1 MPRYSDYNE
10 TAVVRGGYVPR
21 RLNVQ
26 GPSIEVFSHALDKI
40 DARHKEALAERNKI
54 MAAIGQLDL
63 NEAED
68 EFKIDY
74 IRDIQNQIDAASE
87 FGGYSTALTTAT
99 QLAGNVLADP
109 KITGRV
115 RAQQNYKNFVET
127 TRKRTDISDD
137 IKDWAIAKN
146 PYHYEDKIDANGNV
160 IGGSKWEPGVTP
172 VSTVSNA
179 AILDKVKSW
188 VEADEGS
195 SVSNIRFDGNDVAY
209 QVKNEWK
216 RLTADKLQKALDLAF
231 ETVPGAKA
239 SLHQDYQVAE
249 WKYNNLSDDEKNQA
263 NLIASDIIA
272 PNGEKYTEKQ
282 YLQKRF
288 QGFTDVMGYNKS
300 GTEIQYNTAYS
311 SLLDSREIAKQEAM
325 ANGAGGAGGNLI
337 NSLGIEKPSF
347 SHPGG
352 PVVIDT
358 SDRFNQAFAD
368 TNKAITE
375 ITKRMMWNTN
385 SKWQNYIQSGDYVG
399 AAEYMSDYLKKYGG
413 ASPML
418 VQNMQ
423 PYLTTLMNSGSRL
436 QDLTQG
442 ADKNTQDAISFSAAY
457 DANGVLPPNNS
468 YSIAFNNAKNKY
480 GGENSVAT
488 RYDLND
494 GSRVKD
500 MLDRMGFSNE
510 SQAKQAGIVIGFENG
525 RRYIQVDKNNR
536 YWNKARE
543 AFNNTSDP
551 FFHLPW
557 NESKV
562 VSIDA
567 NGNKIKTK
575 SKNEKYNIPG
585 VFKSGVEAIAGF
597 NALTKAAYS
606 LIQGNDEDMRLDN
619 IINSANSKRQGFNNT
634 THSEEDVME
643 VQVYELPGVAEAKRK
658 VANNILTYDQ
668 GRAEEEDIKKMI
680 LGGLQ
685 GTDWQQ
691 VKVYAYD
698 EKTKMKRELTNEER
712 GKFAPYLTAM
722 CADNETKIEWA
733 DMQICDGLYI
743 SPAGRRNA
751 KGEYVPFLNEAN
763 ESYIVVSDRLT
774 DQAIN
779 RYRRDTA
786 RQAAVEYN
794 SRKGH
799 GANYR
804 MTDGTLITNIAN
816 EGAMIDGSFTPA
828 TDVVKMMDADQI
840 VKKTIINAAPIAASY
855 KQKGEPIPDVLLNN
869 IIAMCMQAAQAEGYD
884 VRLTS
889 DNKFADVDAHAR
901 VMKHYNTIMNNIQ

>member
-10 TAVVRGGYVPR
+10 TAVMRGGYVPR

-99 QLAGNVLADP
+99 QLAGNVLTDP
-109 KITGRV
+109 RITGRIK
-115 RAQQNYKNFVET
+115 AQQNYKNFVET

-209 QVKNEWK
+209 QVKNQWK

-288 QGFTDVMGYNKS
+288 QGFTDVMGYNNT

-311 SLLDSREIAKQEAM
+311 SLLDAREKAKQEAV
-325 ANGAGGAGGNLI
+325 ANGTGGAGGNLI
-337 NSLGIEKPSF
+337 NTLGVEKPSF

-375 ITKRMMWNTN
+375 ITKRMMWNSN
-385 SKWQNYIQSGDYVG
+385 STWQNLIQSGDYTG
-399 AAEYMSDYLKKYGG
+399 AAEYMSDYLKQYGG

-436 QDLTQG
+436 KDLAHG
-442 ADKNTQDAISFSAAY
+442 VDKQTLDAVSFSAAY
-457 DANGVLPPNNS
+457 AANSPLPANNEFS
-468 YSIAFNNAKNKY
+468 VAFNKRKNRY
-480 GGENSVAT
+480 GGEGSVAT
-488 RYDLND
+488 RYELND
-494 GSRVKD
+494 QD
-500 MLDRMGFSNE
+500 MVTRILN
-510 SQAKQAGIVIGFENG
+510 KAGIKNIGDAKSKGIIISSENG
-525 RRYIQVDKNNR
+525 RAYIQVDKQNQ
-536 YWNKARE
+536 YWDALRKAY
-543 AFNNTSDP
+543 NNTSDP
-551 FFHLPW
+551 FFHWPW
-557 NESKV
+557 NASKMIG
-562 VSIDA
+562 IDA
-567 NGNKIKTK
+567 NGNKVQ
-575 SKNEKYNIPG
+575 SKDKETGPSWYNR
-585 VFKSGVEAIAGF
+585 K
-597 NALTKAAYS
+597 
-606 LIQGNDEDMRLDN
+606 LINDDDTYLDN
-619 IINSANSKRQGFNNT
+619 IVERASAYRNTFNNT
-634 THSEEDVME
+634 TFSNQDVME

-658 VANNILTYDQ
+658 VSNNILTPEQ

-698 EKTKMKRELTNEER
+698 EKTQMKRELTNEER

-816 EGAMIDGSFTPA
+816 EGAVVDGSFTPA

-855 KQKGEPIPDVLLNN
+855 KQKGEPIPDELLNN
-869 IIAMCMQAAQAEGYD
+869 IIVMCMQAAQAEGYD

-889 DNKFADVDAHAR
+889 DNKFANVDAHAR

>member
-10 TAVVRGGYVPR
+10 TAVMRGGYVPR

-209 QVKNEWK
+209 QVKNQWK
-216 RLTADKLQKALDLAF
+216 RLTSDKLQKALDLAF

-288 QGFTDVMGYNKS
+288 QGFTDVMGYNNT

-311 SLLDSREIAKQEAM
+311 TLLDNREKAKQEA
-325 ANGAGGAGGNLI
+325 ANAASAG
-337 NSLGIEKPSF
+337 SLASALGVER
-347 SHPGG
+347 PGDSTISD
-352 PVVIDT
+352 PIVIDT
-358 SDRFNQAFAD
+358 SDRYNQAYAE
-368 TNKAITE
+368 TNKAISE
-375 ITKRMMWNTN
+375 ITKRMMWNSN
-385 SKWQNYIQSGDYVG
+385 SEWQNYIQSGDYVG
-399 AAEYMSDYLKKYGG
+399 AANYMKDYLTKYGG
-413 ASPML
+413 NSPML
-418 VQNMQ
+418 VRNMQ
-423 PYLTTLMNSGSRL
+423 PYLMTLVNSGSRL

-442 ADKNTQDAISFSAAY
+442 VDKNTQDAISFSAAY
-457 DANGVLPPNNS
+457 DAGGVLPPNNS

-480 GGENSVAT
+480 GGEDSVAT

-494 GSRVKD
+494 GSRVKA

-510 SQAKQAGIVIGFENG
+510 SQARQAGIVIGFENG
-525 RRYIQVDKNNR
+525 RRYIQVDKSNR

-575 SKNEKYNIPG
+575 SKNEKYNIPS

-619 IINSANSKRQGFNNT
+619 IINSANNKRQDFNNT

-643 VQVYELPGVAEAKRK
+643 VHLYDLPGVAEAKRK
-658 VANNILTYDQ
+658 EKAQLLTPSEAS
-668 GRAEEEDIKKMI
+668 AEAEAVKKSMAET
-680 LGGLQ
+680 LQ
-685 GTDWQQ
+685 STSWQQ
-691 VKVYAYD
+691 VQVYAFD
-698 EKTKMKRELTNEER
+698 EKTGMKRPLSNEER
-712 GKFAPYLTAM
+712 GEIGPYLTAA
-722 CADNETKIEWA
+722 CSDNGTVIRFADLGL
-733 DMQICDGLYI
+733 MDGI
-743 SPAGRRNA
+743 HIQPAGKYNA
-751 KGEYVPFLNEAN
+751 KGQFIPNEGLH
-763 ESYIVVSDRLT
+763 ESYIIVSDDLT
-774 DQAIN
+774 NQATQ
-779 RYRRDTA
+779 RYRGDTT
-786 RQAAVEYN
+786 RRAALEYN

-799 GANYR
+799 GANY
-804 MTDGTLITNIAN
+804 MLTDGTIISNISN
-816 EGAMIDGSFTPA
+816 EGAMVNGKFVPA
-828 TDVVKMMDADQI
+828 NKCVGLMDADQI
-840 VKKTIINAAPIAASY
+840 VKDLITATAPYIQNDGGLPPQVLERTIQICMEAA
-855 KQKGEPIPDVLLNN
+855 K
-869 IIAMCMQAAQAEGYD
+869 AEGYNVSLDSNNQFVD
-884 VRLTS
+884 V
-889 DNKFADVDAHAR
+889 NGKAR
-901 VMKHYNTIMNNIQ
+901 VMKHLNTVLTNN